1 MIRINNFKNKLFSL
15 LDRELILKKN
25 GYQRDGYLFEIIL
38 SEIYKGNGYK
48 INITGGSYDAGVDL
62 IAEKNNKRIAIQA
75 KNYGDNM
82 IKKDLRKKDIYN
94 IFHKIKNEGEN
105 KYGQFTN
112 ARLHIYNDNI
122 SCMKPRF
129 IENINQKFNYD
140 IDEKAVYGKT
150 WISHNLEILNQESL
164 DKISNIILYDRR

>member
-1 MIRINNFKNKLFSL
+1 
-15 LDRELILKKN
+15 
-25 GYQRDGYLFEIIL
+25 
-38 SEIYKGNGYK
+38 
-48 INITGGSYDAGVDL
+48 
-62 IAEKNNKRIAIQA
+62 
-75 KNYGDNM
+75 M

-122 SCMKPRF
+122 PCMKPRF
-129 IENINQKFNYD
+129 IENINQKFNYN

>member
-48 INITGGSYDAGVDL
+48 TNITGGSYDAGVDL
-62 IAEKNNKRIAIQA
+62 IAEKNNKRIAIQS

-94 IFHKIKNEGEN
+94 I
-105 KYGQFTN
+105 
-112 ARLHIYNDNI
+112 IY
-122 SCMKPRF
+122 
-129 IENINQKFNYD
+129 
-140 IDEKAVYGKT
+140 V
-150 WISHNLEILNQESL
+150 
-164 DKISNIILYDRR
+164 